1 MLNTGGTGR
10 AAFRPDHSPEHLV
23 LSGFFRSF
31 KLGEESPDPVS
42 CSSAAEVGHIASC
55 RFGLPAT
62 NASSLWK

>member
-31 KLGEESPDPVS
+31 KLGEESQT
-42 CSSAAEVGHIASC
+42 
-55 RFGLPAT
+55 L
-62 NASSLWK
+62 SLALVLLKWGT